1 MTIERLYFDHAAAT
15 PLHPEARA
23 AVTAAFDCWANPNSP
38 YAEARGCHKI
48 LEDARRTIK
57 RKLNWDHDLLFTSGA
72 SEAIALAARNARVP
86 RRIFGA
92 TEHDVVPA
100 NFGND
105 AVKLPVD
112 RDGIVDMDTL
122 ADALDGDP
130 ALVGVQLVN
139 NETGVIQPIDA
150 IRDAVHAAGSL
161 LLCDAAQ
168 AGGKIALPDADM
180 IAISA
185 HKLGGPPGIG
195 ALLVKDLAMLEPV
208 GGQEKGY
215 RRGTQNVPAAAGF
228 AAALEAGRYFEAMP
242 RHEALRQRLENAVKE
257 RGGVII
263 AETAPRIP
271 TIGGIA
277 FPGTKAPTLLVQL
290 DLAGVAVSA
299 GSACSSGAMKG
310 SRVVGEMGLESQIHE
325 AFVRVS
331 FGPDTGEA
339 DIDELLV
346 RLDNILKR
354 ARAA

>member
-1 MTIERLYFDHAAAT
+1 MTADRLYFDHAAAT
-15 PLHPEARA
+15 PLHPEARE
-23 AVTAAFDCWANPNSP
+23 AVTKAFDCWANPNSP

-48 LEDARRTIK
+48 LEDARQTVK
-57 RKLNWDHDLLFTSGA
+57 RELGWEHDLLFTSGA
-72 SEAIALAARNARVP
+72 SEAIALAARNTLVP

-100 NFGND
+100 SFGPD
-105 AVKLPVD
+105 AIKLRVGQ
-112 RDGIVDMDTL
+112 DGLIDE
-122 ADALDGDP
+122 DALAAALQGEP

-150 IRDAVHAAGSL
+150 IREAVHAAGSL

-168 AGGKIALPDADM
+168 AGGKIDLPDADM

-195 ALLVKDLAMLEPV
+195 ALLVKDLTTLKPV

-228 AAALEAGRYFEAMP
+228 AAALEAGRYRDAMS
-242 RHEALRQRLENAVKE
+242 RHKNLRERLENAVKE

-263 AETAPRIP
+263 AERAPRIP

-310 SRVVGEMGLESQIHE
+310 SRVVGEMGVDPAVHE
-325 AFVRVS
+325 AFIRVS
-331 FGPDTGEA
+331 FGPDTSEA
-339 DIDELLV
+339 DVDDLLA
-346 RLDNILKR
+346 RLDTILKR

>member
-1 MTIERLYFDHAAAT
+1 MTADRLYFDHAAAT
-15 PLHPEARA
+15 PLHPEARE
-23 AVTAAFDCWANPNSP
+23 AVTKAFDCWANPNSP

-48 LEDARRTIK
+48 LEDARRTVK
-57 RKLNWDHDLLFTSGA
+57 RELGWDHDLLFTSGA

-86 RRIFGA
+86 RRIFCA

-100 NFGND
+100 SMGEE
-105 AVKLPVD
+105 AIKLNVD
-112 RDGIVDMDTL
+112 HQGLVDTTALENAL
-122 ADALDGDP
+122 ADGP
-130 ALVGVQLVN
+130 ALVAVQLVN
-139 NETGVIQPIDA
+139 NETGVIQDIET
-150 IRDAVHAAGSL
+150 IREMVHEAGSL

-168 AGGKIALPDADM
+168 AGGKIDLVDADM

-185 HKLGGPPGIG
+185 HKLGGPPGVG
-195 ALLVKDLAMLEPV
+195 ALLVKDLQTLKPV

-215 RRGTQNVPAAAGF
+215 RRGTQNVPSAAGF
-228 AAALEAGRYFEAMP
+228 AAALEAGRFAKAMP
-242 RHEALRQRLENAVKE
+242 RHRQLRDHFEKEVKN

-263 AETAPRIP
+263 AEKAPRIP

-310 SRVVGEMGLESQIHE
+310 SRVVGEMGLAPEVHE
-325 AFVRVS
+325 AFIRVS
-331 FGPDTGEA
+331 FGPDTSEA
-339 DIDELLV
+339 DVDELLT
-346 RLDNILKR
+346 RLDTILKR